1 MYLYKL
7 KNILKH
13 CCPFQRYVCNFFQ
26 YRLKTRNRARSVAFL
41 DLKMMSFFVIL
52 IILFLLFFELLVGL
66 PPFYQNFYSILHFT
80 QKSTTVSDALLL
92 VYYAISIQKSRLF
105 HFKKRVIIK
114 FFIWWITLVWRFE
127 TKQKICTRKF
137 EYSLRK
143 EFWIYEKCQKVCIP
157 QW

>member
-1 MYLYKL
+1 MLFLVRQQLFQASPIIFKSLAIVLLLYKL

-66 PPFYQNFYSILHFT
+66 PPFYQNCYIIFHTKIDHCVGCIIISILRNF
-80 QKSTTVSDALLL
+80 
-92 VYYAISIQKSRLF
+92 YP
-105 HFKKRVIIK
+105 KKVDY
-114 FFIWWITLVWRFE
+114 FILENV
-127 TKQKICTRKF
+127 
-137 EYSLRK
+137 
-143 EFWIYEKCQKVCIP
+143 
-157 QW
+157 